1 MNEKQQKELFR
12 CAVDRRL
19 SDLHEEPFLA
29 LRIMNSEKGASPMNT
44 AKKKNIFS
52 RPLIAAAAAIA
63 LIIAAGTV
71 AFALGHSAITDLFT
85 YTDKP
90 NESITE
96 AIQIMDSQYDGEFV
110 KLSVNEA
117 LYDRLGGTC
126 TLGWTVENLDDENE
140 LYIICDGIDF
150 GGEKVDYRT
159 VSNMDEYILGS
170 GAVVDSAM
178 HGTLPDT
185 ADNNCT
191 MGFTV
196 LRPLAPFMQIAD
208 YDGNYETALEKA
220 AVLRGRGYI
229 PLYADGTVVVE
240 FDSEISYAESL
251 LATGQFELA
260 ERFSL
265 NFEVETERLDETLRV
280 YNGGNSFI
288 FDDYEI
294 RIRSAYTTA
303 TTVHIDVEYITPEK
317 PLDGGKGIGPM
328 WDIAFSTPDGTDW
341 TGNAGGRFFDPVQLE
356 DGRWSSVYEYEAVQL
371 FEQPEVLCLTLA
383 TYELDNGVLVS
394 TEHIEDTIELI
405 FK

>member
-1 MNEKQQKELFR
+1 MNEKQQKQLFCR
-12 CAVDRRL
+12 AVDRRL
-19 SDLHEEPFLA
+19 SDLREDPWLA
-29 LRIMNSEKGASPMNT
+29 QRIMNSEKGVSSVNT
-44 AKKKNIFS
+44 AKNKKKFS
-52 RPLIAAAAAIA
+52 RPLAAAVIA
-63 LIIAAGTV
+63 VAFIIAAGTV
-71 AFALGHSAITDLFT
+71 AFALGHSAIIDLFT

-96 AIQIMDSQYDGEFV
+96 AIQIMDSHYDGKYV
-110 KLSVNEA
+110 KLLVNES

-126 TLGWTVENLDDENE
+126 TLGWTVENLVEND

-159 VSNMDEYILGS
+159 VTNTDEYVLYG
-170 GAVVDSAM
+170 GTVVSSAM

-196 LRPLAPFMQIAD
+196 LRPLAPFMQVPKL
-208 YDGNYETALEKA
+208 DGTYEAELEQA
-220 AVLRGRGYI
+220 AEIREQGYI
-229 PLYADGTVVVE
+229 PLHTNGTVITE
-240 FDSEISYAESL
+240 FDSEVSYTESM

-265 NFEVETERLDETLRV
+265 NFEVETELLDDSLRV
-280 YNGGNSFI
+280 YNGQKSFV

-294 RIRSAYTTA
+294 RIRSAFTTA
-303 TTVHIDVEYITPEK
+303 TTVHIDLEYITPEK

-328 WDIAFSTPDGTDW
+328 WDIVFTTPDGINW
-341 TGNAGGRFFDPVQLE
+341 TGNAGGRFIDPVQLE
-356 DGRWSSVYEYEAVQL
+356 DGRWSSVYEYEAIQL

-383 TYELDNGVLVS
+383 TYEMDGERIVS
-394 TEHIEDTIELI
+394 TEHTEDPIELA
-405 FK
+405 FE

>member
-19 SDLHEEPFLA
+19 SDLHEDPFLA
-29 LRIMNSEKGASPMNT
+29 LRIMNSEKGVSPMNT
-44 AKKKNIFS
+44 AKKKNMFS
-52 RPLIAAAAAIA
+52 RPLAAAAIAVA

-126 TLGWTVENLDDENE
+126 TLGWSVENLDDENE
-140 LYIICDGIDF
+140 LYIICDGIAF

-159 VSNMDEYILGS
+159 VTNMDEYVLG
-170 GAVVDSAM
+170 GGTAVSSAM
-178 HGTLPDT
+178 HGTLPDNDSNT
-185 ADNNCT
+185 CT

-196 LRPLAPFMQIAD
+196 LRSLAPFMQIAD
-208 YDGNYETALEKA
+208 YDGTYETALEKA

-229 PLYADGTVVVE
+229 PLYADGTVVIE
-240 FDSEISYAESL
+240 FDSDVSYAERL

-280 YNGGNSFI
+280 YNGAKSFV

-294 RIRSAYTTA
+294 RIRSAFTTA
-303 TTVHIDVEYITPEK
+303 TTVHIDLEYITPEK

-328 WDIAFSTPDGTDW
+328 WDIIFTTPEGTDW
-341 TGNAGGRFFDPVQLE
+341 TGNASGSFIDPVQLE
-356 DGRWSSVYEYEAVQL
+356 DGRWMSVYEYEAIQL
-371 FEQPEVLCLTLA
+371 FEQPEALCLTLA
-383 TYELDNGVLVS
+383 IYEMDGERLVS
-394 TEHIEDTIELI
+394 NEHTEDTIELI
-405 FK
+405 FE